1 MRKLTA
7 HEYAILAA
15 LYEGVSIVWNR
26 DHWSLGT
33 RKRRVSTRVVQGLER
48 EAMVSI
54 DLIKDPANQHWALSL
69 SLVGEGTYLAETA
82 RLGRI

>member
-15 LYEGVSIVWNR
+15 LYHGMSIVWNR

-33 RKRRVSTRVVQGLER
+33 GKHRVSTRVVQGLER

-54 DLIKDPANQHWALSL
+54 DLISDPANRHWALSL
-69 SLVGEGTYLAETA
+69 SFVGENAYLAETA